1 MAQLIE
7 VEGELIEFPD
17 NMSEDDIR
25 VALEQKET
33 PEPPS
38 GFVRGLV
45 DPFIGSAQLIGKG
58 LSALGV
64 DYGKDITDYYSNV
77 EKDYQKE
84 RALSGEEG
92 FDWGRLGG
100 NILNPLN
107 IAIGGSSAAIN
118 APRYAQAIVAGAG
131 AGAVSP
137 TSSDDFAKEKATQV
151 ATGAVLGPVGE
162 KVASG
167 VGRVMSPLISKSEQ
181 TMRDLGVQLT
191 PGESL
196 GGRFKTME
204 EFAQNLPLIGS
215 SIQNARQKSL
225 YDFNKGIINKPLAK
239 LDGIDPSVSTKLPD
253 DVIGRDAVD
262 FTAEQI
268 DKAYTTVLSNPS
280 FGLAVNAPVKNNIRG
295 AAYSTR
301 LSPNLR
307 QELDG
312 ELNTWIFS
320 RLPNNAKAD
329 GQSYKGIE
337 SDLRK
342 RAFSLMNSQTD
353 MDRSKGE
360 ALYEAYKAMRKE
372 VYQQNPQSAKTLRK
386 VDSAYSELS
395 IIDTASANLNSKNG
409 VFTPNAYQSAV
420 KQNDKTRGKKLFS
433 RGRATGSRE
442 ADSAIEILGDESN
455 DVIQG
460 RLALQIGN
468 LTGVVAGL
476 SDPVSAGTVAA
487 TLYGAYSPLGR
498 KAIDTII
505 AKRPDFLKNLGEII
519 KNKTVHGGAVT
530 SQEIL
535 EAYNKSE
542 EVQPMEIEIVGGN

>member
-1 MAQLIE
+1 MTQLIE
-7 VEGELIEFPD
+7 VDGELIEFPD
-17 NMSEDDIR
+17 NMSEDEIR
-25 VALEQKET
+25 KALQQKDAPET
-33 PEPPS
+33 PS

-45 DPFIGSAQLIGKG
+45 DPFIGSAQIIGKG

-77 EKDYQKE
+77 EKDYQKQ
-84 RALSGEEG
+84 RALSGDQG

-167 VGRVMSPLISKSEQ
+167 VGRAMSPLISKSEQ

-268 DKAYTTVLSNPS
+268 DKAYNTVLSNPS

-329 GQSYKGIE
+329 GQTYKGIE

-342 RAFSLMNSQTD
+342 RAFNLMNSQTD

-468 LTGVVAGL
+468 ITGGVAVL
-476 SDPVSAGTVAA
+476 SDPVSAGTLGA

-498 KAIDTII
+498 KAIDSII
-505 AKRPDFLKNLGEII
+505 AKRPDFIKNLGEII
-519 KNKTVHGGAVT
+519 KNKTVQGGAVT